1 MAEPRN
7 VDQRIEERRIVVFS
21 PPPPPSIIHPAVT
34 RGLRQKSIFLCLP
47 FDCSAS
53 FWKRKEEKKGR
64 LVRQIS
70 RLFSSLPPPSLALSL
85 GMVRWRQ
92 SRKDEAKIRFLFRP
106 RPSSH
111 AFRCEEPHVTAAP
124 A

>member
-7 VDQRIEERRIVVFS
+7 VDQRIEERRIVFFF

-85 GMVRWRQ
+85 SHSGWCDGGRAGKTRRSSDSSSVLVRR
-92 SRKDEAKIRFLFRP
+92 RTRFGVK
-106 RPSSH
+106 SH
-111 AFRCEEPHVTAAP
+111 M
-124 A
+124 

>member
-7 VDQRIEERRIVVFS
+7 VDQRIEERRIGFFS
-21 PPPPPSIIHPAVT
+21 PPPPSIIHPAVT

-70 RLFSSLPPPSLALSL
+70 RLFSSLPPPVSRSLTRDGAMAAEPERR
-85 GMVRWRQ
+85 G
-92 SRKDEAKIRFLFRP
+92 EAPIPL
-106 RPSSH
+106 PSSSVV
-111 AFRCEEPHVTAAP
+111 ARVSV
-124 A
+124 

>member
-7 VDQRIEERRIVVFS
+7 VDQRIEERRIVFFF

-70 RLFSSLPPPSLALSL
+70 SLFSSLPPPVSRSLTRDGAMAAEPERR
-85 GMVRWRQ
+85 G
-92 SRKDEAKIRFLFRP
+92 EAPIPL
-106 RPSSH
+106 PSSSVV
-111 AFRCEEPHVTAAP
+111 ARVSV
-124 A
+124 